1 MVALS
6 TAALRHS
13 LSNTSVGG
21 TSEGRFCG
29 AGSEG
34 SGTPMAA
41 QASEP
46 LRHRVPLAGGDLGDI
61 STSRPGSSSGEGGA
75 AGAAAGLRPVSSSSS
90 QRKHSMTRLP
100 DEGVLAGQRKSST
113 GGQSSL
119 TSPSSRPDTGNGQQR
134 SAGLVPLGDF
144 GGPGSGS
151 ASSAAAAAPASRPS
165 SSCGS
170 AANPGHAS
178 LTRLPDDATP
188 AAVAEGLARPA
199 PLPLTLPGMRGGA
212 SSGGGRTATKLRD
225 RMNKNLS
232 VAVQL
237 PTNSCRHQVFRQL
250 AEGETINDLYD
261 FGEEIYSAGSKGK
274 VLTAVR
280 RSDNCEVVVK
290 IRTRSSN
297 RTGERA
303 WREIMDQVYKIG
315 GTSHV
320 LDLTEIVEGQNEFY
334 VVMPKCQGGEL
345 FDFLAT
351 EAEVPEAECKRIICE
366 ILTAVGHLHK
376 NNIIHRDIKP
386 ENIMFHDT
394 TGDQSTPKP
403 QQQKKAIKLIDFD
416 TCQEY
421 EPGSPKPK
429 NIVGT
434 MGYLAPEALQ
444 GEYSPASDLWSVGVI
459 LYILMT
465 GDMPFEPD
473 VFTSNSMDTMVGS
486 RSMNQLYD
494 NLQGAHIDFDCE
506 PWPSFPQAQDL
517 CRQLLAFSP
526 GDRSPSARAALQHPW
541 LRGC

>member
-386 ENIMFHDT
+386 ENIMFDV
-394 TGDQSTPKP
+394 DRMLASPKTVR
-403 QQQKKAIKLIDFD
+403 LIDFD
-416 TCQEY
+416 TCLEW
-421 EPGSPKPK
+421 SPATPK
-429 NIVGT
+429 SKRFVGT
-434 MGYLAPEALQ
+434 PGYIAPEALM
-444 GEYSPASDLWSVGVI
+444 GELSPQSDLWAVGVI
-459 LYILMT
+459 FYILMT
-465 GDMPFEPD
+465 GEMPWSSLASLED
-473 VFTSNSMDTMVGS
+473 GVVGS
-486 RSMNQLYD
+486 PGARRMYD
-494 NLQGAHIDFDCE
+494 ALKAEVLAWDEQ
-506 PWPSFPQAQDL
+506 PWPEFPLARDL
-517 CRQLLAFSP
+517 CQKLLAFSTEE
-526 GDRSPSARAALQHPW
+526 RLSNVEEAMAHAWLQS
-541 LRGC
+541 